1 MQITK
6 KNSISNIQQQ
16 KTSSNNIKNDELVRL
31 MLQSLFDL
39 GYNDAATALQTE
51 SGISLESDIIL
62 KFRSSIL
69 QGEWQTA
76 ESLLPQIPFISP
88 NNLSKVQF
96 LIRQQK
102 FLELLEKGETM
113 QALHVLRTEITPLG
127 QNTDRLHLLTSF
139 VLCSSIE
146 DVMQQASW
154 DGTKGASREQLLT
167 EIQLFVDPTAM
178 IPKQRLLHLIN
189 QSLEWQ
195 KRSCL
200 YHNPRQ
206 DIEFSLFSDHICDKT
221 QFPTTTIKVL
231 RGHTDEIWHA
241 AYSNDGKYLASVS
254 KDKTCIVWD
263 MKSFE
268 VIQTF
273 KSDVSGSYC
282 AWSPDDS
289 RLLVCGTDFGI
300 RLWDP
305 YSGILLHTFQSHQ
318 DQVTSCVWLPDNQ
331 HFISGACDK
340 ILCLWDADLT
350 IPDAQPITRWPVQRT
365 TDMKITDDGKRF
377 VTIGLDKCISV
388 YDVDGLRI
396 TEIVKIPE
404 EGTITSLTLTK
415 DGRYALV
422 NVQEVQEVHLWDLE
436 EREMIHKYSGQKQI
450 TYIIRSTLGG
460 HNESF
465 VISGSEDN
473 HVYIWSR
480 DHETLLEEL
489 EGHENTVNCVSW
501 CPIEPMQFVS
511 ASDDHT
517 IRVWGPSQSSIV
529 DL

>member
-1 MQITK
+1 MQISK
-6 KNSISNIQQQ
+6 KNSNQQ
-16 KTSSNNIKNDELVRL
+16 KTVSNNIKNEELVRL
-31 MLQSLFDL
+31 ILQALLDL
-39 GYNDAATALQTE
+39 GYNNAATALETE
-51 SGISLESDIIL
+51 SGISLESSIIL

-69 QGEWQTA
+69 HGEWQVA
-76 ESLLPQIPFISP
+76 ESLLSQIPFIST
-88 NNLSKVQF
+88 NNLPKVQF

-113 QALHVLRTEITPLG
+113 QALYVLRTEITPLG
-127 QNTDRLHLLTSF
+127 QNTERLHLLTSL
-139 VLCSSIE
+139 VLCSSID
-146 DVMQQASW
+146 DVMEQACW
-154 DGTKGASREQLLT
+154 DGTQGASREQLLT
-167 EIQLFVDPTAM
+167 EIQHFVDPTAM
-178 IPKQRLLHLIN
+178 IPKQRLLYLIN

-206 DIEFSLFSDHICDKT
+206 DNKFSLFSDHMCDKN

-231 RGHTDEIWHA
+231 RGHTDEIWHV
-241 AYSNDGKYLASVS
+241 AYSHDGHYLASVS
-254 KDKTCIVWD
+254 KDKSCIIWD
-263 MKSFE
+263 MKTFE
-268 VIQTF
+268 AIQTF
-273 KSDVSGSYC
+273 KSEVSGSYC
-282 AWSPDDS
+282 AWSPDNT

-305 YSGILLHTFQSHQ
+305 FSGTLLHTFQSHR
-318 DQVTSCVWLPDNQ
+318 DQVTSCVWLPDNR

-340 ILCLWDADLT
+340 ILCLWDADEST
-350 IPDAQPITRWPVQRT
+350 QPVTRWPVQRT
-365 TDMKITDDGKRF
+365 TDMKITEDGKRF

-422 NVQEVQEVHLWDLE
+422 NVQDVQELHLWDLD
-436 EREMIHKYSGQKQI
+436 EREIVHKYSGQKQI

-480 DHETLLEEL
+480 DHGTLLEEL

-517 IRVWGPSQSSIV
+517 IRVWGPNQNSMM